1 MDNFTFDWFQ
11 KQLDKRKEPKK
22 YLLWIDDL
30 RHIPNHYINFISHL
44 GKLNENKQIIY
55 KDNFYTLIFNIVNIS
70 NANEN
75 VSNVNIKTEY
85 HI

>member
-30 RHIPNHYINFISHL
+30 RPIPNHYI
-44 GKLNENKQIIY
+44 
-55 KDNFYTLIFNIVNIS
+55 DN
-70 NANEN
+70 
-75 VSNVNIKTEY
+75 Y
-85 HI
+85 HIHLYFLL